1 MESCGVSGADAKI
14 LQLEGV
20 MQGVAGEWVEE
31 QSKVF
36 DERVARLEGLYGAGS
51 YFADA
56 LCKSHQYAQ
65 VWPSPPAD

>member
-1 MESCGVSGADAKI
+1 MSCGPHVDGA
-14 LQLEGV
+14 LPLV
-20 MQGVAGEWVEE
+20 
-31 QSKVF
+31 QSKHGF

-65 VWPSPPAD
+65 VWPIPTAD